1 MSAVITRGPVTM
13 SWCVFAATAVVITLT
28 TVVANVVALLALWRV
43 SRVPSHYPLMSLV
56 TADLLV
62 GTTVMP
68 IGGAREL
75 FVFHLDKTLCSI
87 WSTLDVLGCTASI
100 LSLCALGWE
109 RYRAVTSP
117 LAQRRDS
124 AKYLAMLVWP
134 VATIVA
140 LLTAFIPTT
149 EHHDPGK
156 AQKACTVNINVGYVF
171 GSIMLSFY
179 TPAVVMIVFYTKIIR
194 SLAAPP
200 PIRAHRGRSPV
211 PEVTSIDVRQL
222 PNLNMLTRAA
232 ALIPPDAILDN
243 FSVRQRRATMTI
255 LKLMTLFLV
264 CWTPFFVMLP
274 TDALCTCVSDSVWM
288 LCTWLGY
295 MNSAIN
301 PMVYAV
307 ASPRVRKA
315 LLGSHTSTTQTER

>member
-1 MSAVITRGPVTM
+1 M

-28 TVVANVVALLALWRV
+28 TVVANVVALLALLRV
-43 SRVPSHYPLMSLV
+43 SRMPSHYPLMSLV

-62 GTTVMP
+62 GTAVMP

-75 FVFHLDKTLCSI
+75 FVFH
-87 WSTLDVLGCTASI
+87 LGCTASI

-117 LAQRRDS
+117 LAERRDT
-124 AKYLAMLVWP
+124 AKHLTMMVWP
-134 VATIVA
+134 VAITVA

-156 AQKACTVNINVGYVF
+156 AQKACTVNINVAYVF
-171 GSIMLSFY
+171 GSILLSFY

-194 SLAAPP
+194 SLSVPP
-200 PIRAHRGRSPV
+200 PIRAHRGRSPAT
-211 PEVTSIDVRQL
+211 EATDIRQL
-222 PNLNMLTRAA
+222 PNLNILTRAA
-232 ALIPPDAILDN
+232 ALMPPDSILDN
-243 FSVRQRRATMTI
+243 FSARQRRATMTI

>member
-75 FVFHLDKTLCSI
+75 FVFHL
-87 WSTLDVLGCTASI
+87 
-100 LSLCALGWE
+100 
-109 RYRAVTSP
+109 
-117 LAQRRDS
+117 
-124 AKYLAMLVWP
+124 
-134 VATIVA
+134 
-140 LLTAFIPTT
+140 